1 MRRVWLSLLVLA
13 FSAQAIAVERVVSLA
28 PSLSEIVVEL
38 GAADLL
44 VGVLDGGE
52 RPAALAQVPSVGQYG
67 QLNME
72 RLLSLKP
79 DLILLWPGS
88 VGPAQREQLQRL
100 NIPVYVAEPHS
111 LEQLT
116 AQVQA
121 IAQQLGREAAGRTL
135 AAQLRQRLADLRQR
149 YQRAEPLRV
158 FYQVWNQPLYTVGGG
173 QIISDA
179 LEVCGAR
186 NVFADL
192 KLPAPQVSVES
203 VLQRNPQLILAGD
216 QAQLDE
222 WKAWPQIAAVAEGR
236 LQVVPDKGL
245 ERPSGQMVEASRSSV
260 RQWLPSAESRCVFVC
275 CGAISLSKSSDF
287 AWRSTRLGV
296 LVSRLSHSS

>member
-1 MRRVWLSLLVLA
+1 MRRHWLAVMLLA
-13 FSAQAIAVERVVSLA
+13 ISAQAMAVERVVSLA

-88 VGPAQREQLQRL
+88 VGPAQREQLLRL

-116 AQVQA
+116 TQVQS
-121 IAQQLGREAAGRTL
+121 IAEQLGRADAGRQL
-135 AAQLRQRLADLRQR
+135 AAQLRQRLAELRQR

-179 LEVCGAR
+179 LNVCGAR
-186 NVFADL
+186 NVFDDL
-192 KLPAPQVSVES
+192 KLPAPQVSIES
-203 VLQRNPQLILAGD
+203 VLQRDPEMILAGD
-216 QAQLDE
+216 QAQVDA
-222 WKAWPQIAAVAEGR
+222 WKAWPQITAVARGA
-236 LQVVPDKGL
+236 LMVVPDKGL
-245 ERPSGQMVEASRSSV
+245 ERPSGQMIEAVAKLCELIAPQR
-260 RQWLPSAESRCVFVC
+260 
-275 CGAISLSKSSDF
+275 
-287 AWRSTRLGV
+287 
-296 LVSRLSHSS
+296 